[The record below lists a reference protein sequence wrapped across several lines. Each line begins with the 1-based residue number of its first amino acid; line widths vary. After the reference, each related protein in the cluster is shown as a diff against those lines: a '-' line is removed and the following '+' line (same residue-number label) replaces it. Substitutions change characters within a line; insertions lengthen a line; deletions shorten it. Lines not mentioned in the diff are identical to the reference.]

1 MHLKADTLDDLL
13 QDLFPRLLKTRN
25 RTQSTKG
32 AARELTAVLLSIRN
46 PRARFSH
53 TENRATL
60 FSCLGE
66 TLWYLSGSDKLDFIE
81 HYIPSYRTF
90 ADLPEGAEVVP
101 SAYGPRLFGGAE
113 ASQMAVVIDRMKGKK
128 DTRRAVVQIFRASD
142 LLETVGD
149 VPCTCTLQF
158 LARGNALHL
167 IANMRS
173 NDAYRGLPHDVFAF
187 TLIQE
192 LVARSLGLDVGT
204 YSHFVGSLHLYEL
217 NELGARRYL
226 SEGWQEKLQMPQMP
240 VGDPWPGLNWLLNQ
254 EARIRAGSRESITTD
269 DAEPYWADLARLL
282 RIRALITD
290 HALRE
295 IVHDKRAM
303 STPVYDA
310 YIRGREKRATRR
322 QPGDLLSLADL
333 PDTPGKMTGAS
344 I

>member
-13 QDLFPRLLKTRN
+13 QDVFPRLLKTRN

-32 AARELTAVLLSIRN
+32 AARELTAALLTIRN

-66 TLWYLSGSDKLDFIE
+66 TLWYLAGSDKLDVIE
-81 HYIPSYRTF
+81 HYIPSYRAF
-90 ADLPEGAEVVP
+90 AGLKPDATVAPG
-101 SAYGPRLFGGAE
+101 AYGPRLFGGGQE
-113 ASQMAVVIDRMKGKK
+113 SQISVVIGRMRQKK
-128 DTRRAVVQIFRASD
+128 DTRQAVVQIFRASD
-142 LLETVGD
+142 LLQDEGD

-192 LVARSLGLDVGT
+192 LVARSLGVEVGT
-204 YSHFVGSLHLYEL
+204 YSHFVGSLHLYETD
-217 NELGARRYL
+217 ELGARRYL
-226 SEGWQEKLQMPQMP
+226 AEGWQEKLQMPSMP
-240 VGDPWPGLNWLLNQ
+240 VGDPWHGLTWLFDQ
-254 EARIRAGSRESITTD
+254 EGRIRAGSRDQIATD
-269 DAEPYWADLARLL
+269 SVAPYWADLARLL
-282 RIRALITD
+282 RIRALLGD
-290 HALRE
+290 HQMRE

-303 STPVYDA
+303 STPVYDSF
-310 YIRGREKRATRR
+310 IRGRERRAIRR
-322 QPGDLLSLADL
+322 PVGDLLSLANL
-333 PDTPGKMTGAS
+333 PASSRKVTGGTA
-344 I
+344 